1 MYITKEDVMMKCTA
15 CTLIIKDD
23 FKNILILKKKVKKG
37 QIGKWS
43 LLSQNLRGK
52 ESDEKCLNK
61 ASNKILKT
69 IIFDLEPY
77 KEYVINEEAEEGI
90 RVYKGEIKGRFVL
103 DKSYD
108 DAKWVHID
116 ELNEYDFEDIDKLII
131 EDFMAE

>member
-1 MYITKEDVMMKCTA
+1 MMKCTA

-23 FKNILILKKKVKKG
+23 FENILILKKKVKKG
-37 QIGKWS
+37 QMGKWS

-77 KEYVINEEAEEGI
+77 KEFMLDSDSDEGI

-108 DAKWVHID
+108 DAQWVNKNK
-116 ELNEYDFEDIDKLII
+116 LSEYEFEDIDKLIMENFI
-131 EDFMAE
+131 AE

>member
-1 MYITKEDVMMKCTA
+1 MMKCTA

-23 FKNILILKKKVKKG
+23 FENVLILKKKVKKG

-69 IIFDLEPY
+69 IIFDLEHY
-77 KEYVINEEAEEGI
+77 KEIVLYSDSDEGI

-108 DAKWVHID
+108 DAQWVNKNK
-116 ELNEYDFEDIDKLII
+116 LSEYEFEDIDKLIMENFI
-131 EDFMAE
+131 AE

>member
-1 MYITKEDVMMKCTA
+1 MMKCTA

-23 FKNILILKKKVKKG
+23 FENVLILKKKVKKG

-77 KEYVINEEAEEGI
+77 KEFVLDSDSDEGI

-108 DAKWVHID
+108 DAQWVNKNK
-116 ELNEYDFEDIDKLII
+116 LSEYEFEDIDKLVMENFI
-131 EDFMAE
+131 AE

>member
-1 MYITKEDVMMKCTA
+1 MMKCTA

-23 FKNILILKKKVKKG
+23 FENILILKKKVKKG

-77 KEYVINEEAEEGI
+77 KEFVLDSDSDEGI

-108 DAKWVHID
+108 DAQWVNKNK
-116 ELNEYDFEDIDKLII
+116 LSEYEFEDIDKLII
-131 EDFMAE
+131 ENFIAE

>member
-1 MYITKEDVMMKCTA
+1 MKCTA

-23 FKNILILKKKVKKG
+23 FENVLILKKKVKKG

-77 KEYVINEEAEEGI
+77 KEFVLDSDSDEGI

-108 DAKWVHID
+108 DAQWVNKNK
-116 ELNEYDFEDIDKLII
+116 LSEYEFEDIDKLI
-131 EDFMAE
+131 M

>member
-1 MYITKEDVMMKCTA
+1 MMKCTA

-23 FKNILILKKKVKKG
+23 FDNILILKKKVKKG

-43 LLSQNLRGK
+43 LLTQNIRGK

-69 IIFDLEPY
+69 IIFDLESY
-77 KEYVINEEAEEGI
+77 KEFVLNEELDEGI
-90 RVYKGEIKGRFVL
+90 RVYTGEIKGRFVL

-108 DAKWVHID
+108 DAQWVHRD
-116 ELNEYDFEDIDKLII
+116 KLNEYEFEDVDKLII

>member
-1 MYITKEDVMMKCTA
+1 MMKCTA

-23 FKNILILKKKVKKG
+23 FENVLILKKKVKKG

-77 KEYVINEEAEEGI
+77 KEFVLDSDSDEGI

-108 DAKWVHID
+108 DAQWVNKNK
-116 ELNEYDFEDIDKLII
+116 LSEYEFEDIDKLIMENFI
-131 EDFMAE
+131 AE

>member
-1 MYITKEDVMMKCTA
+1 MMKCTA

-23 FKNILILKKKVKKG
+23 FENVLILKKKVKKG

-43 LLSQNLRGK
+43 LLSRNLRGK

-77 KEYVINEEAEEGI
+77 KEFVLDSDSDEGI

-108 DAKWVHID
+108 DAQWVNKNK
-116 ELNEYDFEDIDKLII
+116 LSEYEFEDIDKLIMENFI
-131 EDFMAE
+131 AE

>member
-1 MYITKEDVMMKCTA
+1 MMKCTA

-23 FKNILILKKKVKKG
+23 FENILILKKKVKKG

-77 KEYVINEEAEEGI
+77 KEFVLDSDSDEGI

-108 DAKWVHID
+108 DAQWVNKNK
-116 ELNEYDFEDIDKLII
+116 LSEYEFEDVDKLIMENFI
-131 EDFMAE
+131 AE

>member
-1 MYITKEDVMMKCTA
+1 MMKCTA

-23 FKNILILKKKVKKG
+23 FDNVLIFKKKVKRG

-43 LLSQNLRGK
+43 LLTQNVRGK

-77 KEYVINEEAEEGI
+77 KDFLVNEELDEGV
-90 RVYKGEIKGRFVL
+90 RVYMGGIKGRFVL

-108 DAKWVHID
+108 EAQWVRKD
-116 ELNEYDFEDIDKLII
+116 KLNEYEFEDFDKSII
-131 EDFMAE
+131 ADFIAE

>member
-1 MYITKEDVMMKCTA
+1 MMKCTA

-23 FKNILILKKKVKKG
+23 FENVLILKKKVKKG
-37 QIGKWS
+37 QIGKFS

-77 KEYVINEEAEEGI
+77 KEFVLDSDSDEGI

-108 DAKWVHID
+108 DAQWVNKNK
-116 ELNEYDFEDIDKLII
+116 LSEYEFEDIDKLIMENFI
-131 EDFMAE
+131 AE

>member
-1 MYITKEDVMMKCTA
+1 MMKCTA

-23 FKNILILKKKVKKG
+23 FENVLILKKKVKKG

-77 KEYVINEEAEEGI
+77 KEFVLDSDSDEGI
-90 RVYKGEIKGRFVL
+90 RVYKGEIKADLF
-103 DKSYD
+103 
-108 DAKWVHID
+108 
-116 ELNEYDFEDIDKLII
+116 
-131 EDFMAE
+131 

>member
-1 MYITKEDVMMKCTA
+1 MMKCTA

-23 FKNILILKKKVKKG
+23 FENILILKKKVKKG

-77 KEYVINEEAEEGI
+77 KEFVLDSDSDEGI

-108 DAKWVHID
+108 DAQWVNKNK
-116 ELNEYDFEDIDKLII
+116 LSEYEFEDIDNLIMENFI
-131 EDFMAE
+131 AE

>member
-1 MYITKEDVMMKCTA
+1 MMKCTA

-23 FKNILILKKKVKKG
+23 FENILILKKKVKKG

-43 LLSQNLRGK
+43 LLSQSLRGK

-77 KEYVINEEAEEGI
+77 KEFVLDSDSDEGI

-108 DAKWVHID
+108 DAQWVNKNK
-116 ELNEYDFEDIDKLII
+116 LSEYEFEDVDKLIMENFI
-131 EDFMAE
+131 AE

>member
-1 MYITKEDVMMKCTA
+1 MKCTA

-23 FKNILILKKKVKKG
+23 FENILILKKKVKKG

-77 KEYVINEEAEEGI
+77 KEFVLDSDSDEGI

-108 DAKWVHID
+108 DAQWVNKNK
-116 ELNEYDFEDIDKLII
+116 LSEYEFEDIDKLIMENFI
-131 EDFMAE
+131 AE

>member
-1 MYITKEDVMMKCTA
+1 MMKCTA

-23 FKNILILKKKVKKG
+23 FENILILKKKVKKG

-77 KEYVINEEAEEGI
+77 KEFVLDSNSDEGI

-108 DAKWVHID
+108 DAQWVNKNK
-116 ELNEYDFEDIDKLII
+116 LSEYEFEDIDKLIMENFI
-131 EDFMAE
+131 AE

>member
-1 MYITKEDVMMKCTA
+1 MMKCTA

-23 FKNILILKKKVKKG
+23 FENVLILKKKVKKG

-52 ESDEKCLNK
+52 ESDEKCLNI

-77 KEYVINEEAEEGI
+77 KEFVLDSDSDEGI

-108 DAKWVHID
+108 DAQWVNKNK
-116 ELNEYDFEDIDKLII
+116 LSEYEFEDIDKLIMENFI
-131 EDFMAE
+131 AE

>member
-1 MYITKEDVMMKCTA
+1 MMKCTA
-15 CTLIIKDD
+15 CKLIIKDD
-23 FKNILILKKKVKKG
+23 FENILILKKKVKKG

-77 KEYVINEEAEEGI
+77 KEFVLDSDSDEGI

-108 DAKWVHID
+108 DAQWVNKNK
-116 ELNEYDFEDIDKLII
+116 LSEYEFEDIDKLIMENFI
-131 EDFMAE
+131 AE

>member
-1 MYITKEDVMMKCTA
+1 MMKCTA

-23 FKNILILKKKVKKG
+23 FENVLILKKKVKKG

-52 ESDEKCLNK
+52 ESDEKFLNK

-77 KEYVINEEAEEGI
+77 KEFVLDSDSDEGI

-108 DAKWVHID
+108 DAQWVNKNK
-116 ELNEYDFEDIDKLII
+116 LSEYEFEDIDKLIMENFI
-131 EDFMAE
+131 AE

>member
-1 MYITKEDVMMKCTA
+1 MMKCTA

-23 FKNILILKKKVKKG
+23 FENVLILKKKVKKG

-77 KEYVINEEAEEGI
+77 KEFVLDSDSDEGI

-108 DAKWVHID
+108 DAQWVNKNK
-116 ELNEYDFEDIDKLII
+116 LSEYEFEDIDKLIMKNFI
-131 EDFMAE
+131 AE

>member
-1 MYITKEDVMMKCTA
+1 MYITKEDLMMKCTA

-37 QIGKWS
+37 QVGKWS

-77 KEYVINEEAEEGI
+77 KEFVVNEESEECV

-108 DAKWVHID
+108 DAQWVHID
-116 ELNEYDFEDIDKLII
+116 KLNEYDFEDVDKLII
-131 EDFMAE
+131 EEFMAE

>member
-1 MYITKEDVMMKCTA
+1 MMKCTA

-23 FKNILILKKKVKKG
+23 FENILILKKKVKKR

-77 KEYVINEEAEEGI
+77 KEFVLDSDSDEGI

-108 DAKWVHID
+108 DAQWVNKNK
-116 ELNEYDFEDIDKLII
+116 LSEYEFEDIDKLIMENFI
-131 EDFMAE
+131 AE

>member
-1 MYITKEDVMMKCTA
+1 MMKCTA

-23 FKNILILKKKVKKG
+23 FENVLILKKKVKKG

-77 KEYVINEEAEEGI
+77 KEFVLDSDSDEGI

-108 DAKWVHID
+108 DAQWGNKNK
-116 ELNEYDFEDIDKLII
+116 LSEYEFEDIDKLIMENFI
-131 EDFMAE
+131 AE

>member
-1 MYITKEDVMMKCTA
+1 MMKCTA

-23 FKNILILKKKVKKG
+23 FENILILKKKVKKG

-52 ESDEKCLNK
+52 GSDEKCLNK

-77 KEYVINEEAEEGI
+77 KEFVLDSNSDEGI

-108 DAKWVHID
+108 DAQWVNKNK
-116 ELNEYDFEDIDKLII
+116 LSEYEFEDIDKLIMENFI
-131 EDFMAE
+131 AE

>member
-1 MYITKEDVMMKCTA
+1 MMKCTA

-23 FKNILILKKKVKKG
+23 FDNVLIFKKKVKRG

-43 LLSQNLRGK
+43 LLTQNVRGK
-52 ESDEKCLNK
+52 ESDEKCLKK

-77 KEYVINEEAEEGI
+77 KDFLVNEELDEGV
-90 RVYKGEIKGRFVL
+90 RVYMGGIKGRFVL

-108 DAKWVHID
+108 EAQWVRKD
-116 ELNEYDFEDIDKLII
+116 KLNEYEFEDFDKSII
-131 EDFMAE
+131 ADFIAE

>member
-1 MYITKEDVMMKCTA
+1 MMKCTA

-23 FKNILILKKKVKKG
+23 FENVLILKKKVKKG

-77 KEYVINEEAEEGI
+77 KEFVLDSNSDEGI

-108 DAKWVHID
+108 DAQWVNKNK
-116 ELNEYDFEDIDKLII
+116 LSEYEFEDIDKLIMENFI
-131 EDFMAE
+131 AE

>member
-1 MYITKEDVMMKCTA
+1 MKNTA
-15 CTLIIKDD
+15 CTLIIEDD
-23 FKNILILKKKVKKG
+23 FENVLILKKKAKKG

-69 IIFDLEPY
+69 IIFDLKPY
-77 KEYVINEEAEEGI
+77 KEFVLNRELDEGI

-108 DAKWVHID
+108 NAQWVNKTK
-116 ELNEYDFEDIDKLII
+116 LNEYEFDDIDKLII
-131 EDFMAE
+131 EDITSK

>member
-1 MYITKEDVMMKCTA
+1 MMKCTA

-23 FKNILILKKKVKKG
+23 FENILILKKKVKKG

-43 LLSQNLRGK
+43 LLRQNLRGK
-52 ESDEKCLNK
+52 ENDEKCLNK

-77 KEYVINEEAEEGI
+77 KEFVLDSDSDEGI

-108 DAKWVHID
+108 DAQWVNKNK
-116 ELNEYDFEDIDKLII
+116 LSEYEFEDIDKLIMENFI
-131 EDFMAE
+131 AE

>member
-1 MYITKEDVMMKCTA
+1 MMKCTA

-23 FKNILILKKKVKKG
+23 FENILILKKKVKKG

-77 KEYVINEEAEEGI
+77 KEFVLDSDSDEGI

-108 DAKWVHID
+108 DAQWVNKNK
-116 ELNEYDFEDIDKLII
+116 LSEYEFEDIDKLIMENFI
-131 EDFMAE
+131 AE

>member
-1 MYITKEDVMMKCTA
+1 MKCTA

-23 FKNILILKKKVKKG
+23 FENVLILKKKVKKG

-77 KEYVINEEAEEGI
+77 KEFVLDSDSDEGI

-108 DAKWVHID
+108 DAQWVNKNK
-116 ELNEYDFEDIDKLII
+116 LSEYEFEDIDKLIMENFI
-131 EDFMAE
+131 AE